1 MTPTREQVRKLAR
14 DADIID
20 WRDEDGDQHVEQ
32 MIDSLMVIWQAARA
46 QALEDAAGVCDKI
59 ETDSHTT
66 IFLGATD
73 EYLDGR
79 AMGANVCKGAIR
91 ALKGKP

>member
-14 DADIID
+14 EADIID

-46 QALEDAAGVCDKI
+46 QALEDAASRA
-59 ETDSHTT
+59 DSRGHHWSGEPSNA
-66 IFLGATD
+66 FFSLAD
-73 EYLDGR
+73 EL
-79 AMGANVCKGAIR
+79 R